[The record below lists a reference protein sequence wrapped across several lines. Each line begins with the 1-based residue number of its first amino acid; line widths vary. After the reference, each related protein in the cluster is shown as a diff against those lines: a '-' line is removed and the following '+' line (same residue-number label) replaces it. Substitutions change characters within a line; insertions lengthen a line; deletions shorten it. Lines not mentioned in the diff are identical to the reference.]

1 MHSQIWFGH
10 VLYVIYL
17 IHLFLSFFVCTCI
30 GWGVKDIGI
39 LFHLKF
45 YLLLVFISLILTM
58 NYQLHYNLQL
68 ALGAQL
74 KGHWGTLSYIFNRP
88 FDLQTFIINLHH
100 IIDKTFKID
109 TEICC
114 DNRVFNSH
122 ITLGQNAGQRQIC
135 CNTKLHLETNQRK
148 LMDIPSKYH
157 IPFARSRIEFN
168 NEHHNMQISH

>member
-1 MHSQIWFGH
+1 MRGH
-10 VLYVIYL
+10 R
-17 IHLFLSFFVCTCI
+17 
-30 GWGVKDIGI
+30 
-39 LFHLKF
+39 
-45 YLLLVFISLILTM
+45 
-58 NYQLHYNLQL
+58 
-68 ALGAQL
+68 
-74 KGHWGTLSYIFNRP
+74 GTLSYIFNRP

-100 IIDKTFKID
+100 ITDKTFKMN

-148 LMDIPSKYH
+148 LINIPSKYH

-168 NEHHNMQISH
+168 NEHHKCKLAIRKFQYKTSCIYMYACNLTKVRPPSIFTIT